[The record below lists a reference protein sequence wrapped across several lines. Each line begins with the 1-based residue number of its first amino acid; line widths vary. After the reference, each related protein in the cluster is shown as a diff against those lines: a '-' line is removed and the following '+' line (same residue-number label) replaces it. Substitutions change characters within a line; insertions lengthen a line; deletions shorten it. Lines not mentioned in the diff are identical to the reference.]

1 LEPAS
6 VYRLAA
12 LAYALLIGLTAS
24 VSTNPPAS
32 ASNATAFGPSVALGS
47 RVTASY
53 DDTAGAVAALELHLF
68 DLTNAERVRAGL
80 PPLNLDDQLMDVART
95 RASDQVH
102 EDALNHYDANGDI
115 AFAPMLTERGM
126 SFDLVGE
133 NLARV
138 PGPSGDAASRADA
151 LLIQSPGHRA
161 NILDPR
167 FNFVAI
173 GSTLDASGNV
183 IFAEIFRTAS

>member
-12 LAYALLIGLTAS
+12 LAIALLTGFIAS
-24 VSTNPPAS
+24 ATTNPTIAI
-32 ASNATAFGPSVALGS
+32 SNATALGPSVALGS
-47 RVTASY
+47 TLSATH
-53 DDTAGAVAALELHLF
+53 DDPAAALELHLF
-68 DLTNAERVRAGL
+68 DLTNAERERAGL
-80 PPLNLDDQLMDVART
+80 PPLTLDDQLMDVART
-95 RASDQVH
+95 RASDQIH
-102 EDALNHYDANGDI
+102 EDALNHYDVNGDI
-115 AFAPMLTERGM
+115 AFGSLLAERGM

-138 PGPSGDAASRADA
+138 PGPSGDAPARADV

-167 FNFVAI
+167 FDFVAI
-173 GSTLDASGNV
+173 GSTLDAHGNV